1 MRHRL
6 AHRILGL
13 YPRKWRDR
21 YGEEVRDLS
30 DELLKRR
37 EFSPFRLAFGLLSSA
52 CSERVRSRRT
62 SWRFFAI
69 SGCVTLFVIGIGAY
83 AAFGRGADRAP
94 GISTALTKGT
104 VPSTQNGRIDFK
116 KVPDYVS
123 VAGNSGK
130 IVGYAPKAYM
140 LPSTAANQPEN
151 PKLGSVAP
159 VFGNDL
165 KTLVGHVYPGVGFV
179 AVGESP
185 SAGCSTVGTIG
196 ISADGTTTE
205 HAYPCVTQVLPNVVG
220 LFTPTALA
228 DISSLGITNNVI
240 NVHSTTVPPGH
251 IVSMSPRAGSKL
263 FGHGPVTLTNAVP
276 NTEAAA
282 TTLAGG

>member
-6 AHRILGL
+6 AHRILDL

-21 YGEEVRDLS
+21 YGEEMRDLS

-52 CSERVRSRRT
+52 LAERVRSRQT

-69 SGCVTLFVIGIGAY
+69 SGCATLLVVGIGAY

-104 VPSTQNGRIDFK
+104 DPPTQNGRIDFM

-123 VAGNSGK
+123 VAGKSGK
-130 IVGYAPKAYM
+130 IVGYAPRAYM
-140 LPSTAANQPEN
+140 LPSTAVNQPEN

-159 VFGNDL
+159 VFGGDL
-165 KTLVGHVYPGVGFV
+165 KTLVGHFYPGVGFV

-185 SAGCSTVGTIG
+185 SAACSPVGTIG

-205 HAYPCVTQVLPNVVG
+205 YAYPCVTQVLPNVVG

-228 DISSLGITNNVI
+228 EISSLGIANNVI
-240 NVHSTTVPPGH
+240 NVHSATVPPGH

-276 NTEAAA
+276 NTEAA
-282 TTLAGG
+282 TSLAGG